1 MKTEETK
8 ISTEEQN
15 GALLQANVSDCA
27 ISVIIVLYNDVPWIV
42 EELNLSYEYTHYAI
56 YKGHK
61 PKYFAEE
68 IDRDNTIDCII
79 ENTGLYWT
87 EADDTNFNETIEILN
102 RIIAEHEKVKK
113 CFKQKY
119 EKRLSLQ
126 LLRHSH

>member
-1 MKTEETK
+1 MENNVKVQDDTQ
-8 ISTEEQN
+8 S
-15 GALLQANVSDCA
+15 LQSCVSYCA

-42 EELNLSYEYTHYAI
+42 EELNFSYEYSHYAI

-79 ENTGLYWT
+79 ENTGLYW
-87 EADDTNFNETIEILN
+87 ENDNDDNYNETIEILN
-102 RIIAEHEKVKK
+102 RIVAEHEKVKN